1 MPLGAQESVMTTTAQ
16 TGLGVPTLEWVMS
29 LQVAIAPGDGL
40 GACPDGQRSNYR
52 ILGGHFQGLDV
63 GGEVVAGGADFYL
76 QRHDGVG
83 ELDARYSLRSDRG
96 EWINVH
102 NTGLIVLGDRGRELE
117 AQGIWP
123 IPEQEYR
130 CTCSP
135 RFQVASGRLGWLT
148 RSVMIGKV
156 SYPAVDQVAIHCYRL
171 A

>member
-1 MPLGAQESVMTTTAQ
+1 MNTTVQ

-102 NTGLIVLGDRGRELE
+102 NTGLIVLGNRGRELE

-135 RFQVASGRLGWLT
+135 RFQVASGRLDWLT